1 MKFKIEEFIR
11 QRREMVSSQRYRC
24 SKDSVRQRKVTDHEG
39 REFDS
44 IRQFCIFY
52 KITNGFYYY
61 YSRLRKMDAAQISL
75 MVLRRRKNEK
85 H

>member
-11 QRREMVSSQRYRC
+11 QRREKGKFGPGRYIC
-24 SKDSVRQRKVTDHEG
+24 NKKMVTDHEG
-39 REFDS
+39 RVFES
-44 IRQFCIFY
+44 IIQFCDFY
-52 KITNGFYYY
+52 GI
-61 YSRLRKMDAAQISL
+61 SRGKFSYWCNWKGMDAAQISL